1 MKGMRWVMMSL
12 LALTTACQ
20 RGEGGGGLVARA
32 GGHDLTVAAVT
43 TLLAPATGLPDQP
56 EVVVAVADLWIDYT
70 LLAEVASADSTM
82 SNLDLDPLLRQQ
94 EEADMIGALRDSVVR
109 PDTAISD
116 EEVQRRFALEAP
128 GSRVRARHIL
138 LAPPANST
146 PAQRD
151 SVRRAAETLLDRLRA
166 GEAFEPLARQYSAD
180 SASAVQGGDLG
191 FFERGQMV
199 VAFDSAAFSLEPG
212 QLSNLVATPYGFHIL
227 RVDEKE
233 TPRFDE
239 LGPQLRV
246 QIQEEV
252 VISAESLFVSGVEAR
267 AQVQVV
273 DGAANM
279 VREIARNPLAKL
291 GGRASRRALVTYQG
305 DELTVSELRTF
316 MQTRQPSYRQ
326 QVEQATDEQV
336 VDNILLAL
344 VRRELLV
351 AEAIRTGIQSNTARQ
366 DSVKDALR
374 DGFRD
379 AARELGLL
387 SVTESQNETREEAI
401 DRTVTALL
409 RSIIRGERDVIPLGS
424 VSFTLR
430 QQYSVEVFD
439 PGVQQVVRQVQ
450 IARGPGAASPPV
462 IPQMPGQGNPDAN
475 GTEPPQGSGGQP

>member
-1 MKGMRWVMMSL
+1 MKGLRWVMMSV

-20 RGEGGGGLVARA
+20 RGGGGGGLVARA
-32 GGHDLTVAAVT
+32 AGHDLTVAAVT
-43 TLLAPATGLPDQP
+43 TLLAPETMLPDQP
-56 EVVVAVADLWIDYT
+56 EVVMALADLWIDYT
-70 LLAEVASADSTM
+70 LLAEAAREDSTM
-82 SNLDLDPLLRQQ
+82 SNLDLGPLLQQQQ
-94 EEADMIGALRDSVVR
+94 EAEMIGALRDSVVR

-151 SVRRAAETLLDRLRA
+151 SVRRAAEVILDRLRA
-166 GEAFEPLARQYSAD
+166 GEEFEPLARQYSAD

-212 QLSNLVATPYGFHIL
+212 QLSNLVVTPYGFHIV

-246 QIQEEV
+246 QMKEEV
-252 VISAESLFVSGVEAR
+252 IISAESLFVAGVEAR
-267 AQVQVV
+267 AQVQVA

-291 GGRASRRALVTYQG
+291 GARASRRALVMYEG

-316 MQTRQPSYRQ
+316 MQTRQPGFRQ
-326 QVEQATDEQV
+326 QVEQATDDQV

-351 AEAIRTGIQSNTARQ
+351 AEARRTGIQTDATRQ
-366 DSVKDALR
+366 DSLR
-374 DGFRD
+374 EELQGGFRD

-387 SVTESQNETREEAI
+387 SVTESQNESQEEAI
-401 DRTVTALL
+401 DRTVAALL

-430 QQYSVEVFD
+430 LQYSAEVFD

-450 IARGPGAASPPV
+450 IARGPGAANPPV
-462 IPQMPGQGNPDAN
+462 IPQLPDPESA
-475 GTEPPQGSGGQP
+475 GADSTEPAQGSGG

>member
-1 MKGMRWVMMSL
+1 MKGLRWVMMSV

-20 RGEGGGGLVARA
+20 RGGGGGGLVARA
-32 GGHDLTVAAVT
+32 AGHDLTVAAVT
-43 TLLAPATGLPDQP
+43 TLLAPETMLPDQP
-56 EVVVAVADLWIDYT
+56 EVVMALADLWIDYT
-70 LLAEVASADSTM
+70 LLAEAAREDSTM
-82 SNLDLDPLLRQQ
+82 SNLDLGPLLQQQQ
-94 EEADMIGALRDSVVR
+94 EAEMIGALRDSVVR

-151 SVRRAAETLLDRLRA
+151 SVRRAAEVILDRLRA
-166 GEAFEPLARQYSAD
+166 GEEFEPLARQYSAD

-212 QLSNLVATPYGFHIL
+212 QLSNLVVTPYGFHIV

-246 QIQEEV
+246 QMKEEV
-252 VISAESLFVSGVEAR
+252 IISAESLFVAGVEAR
-267 AQVQVV
+267 AQVQVA

-291 GGRASRRALVTYQG
+291 GARASRRALVMYEG

-316 MQTRQPSYRQ
+316 MQTRQPGFRQ
-326 QVEQATDEQV
+326 QVEQATDDQV

-351 AEAIRTGIQSNTARQ
+351 AEARRTGIQTDATRQ
-366 DSVKDALR
+366 DSLR
-374 DGFRD
+374 EELQGGFRD

-387 SVTESQNETREEAI
+387 SVTESQDESQEEAI
-401 DRTVTALL
+401 DRTVAALL

-430 QQYSVEVFD
+430 LQYSAEVFD

-450 IARGPGAASPPV
+450 IARGPGAANPPV
-462 IPQMPGQGNPDAN
+462 IPQLPDPESA
-475 GTEPPQGSGGQP
+475 GADSTEPAQGSGG

>member
-1 MKGMRWVMMSL
+1 MKGLRWVMMSV

-20 RGEGGGGLVARA
+20 RGGGGGGLVARA
-32 GGHDLTVAAVT
+32 AGHDLTVAAVT
-43 TLLAPATGLPDQP
+43 TLLAPETMLPDQP
-56 EVVVAVADLWIDYT
+56 EVVMALADLWIDYT
-70 LLAEVASADSTM
+70 LLAEAAREDSTM
-82 SNLDLDPLLRQQ
+82 SNLDLGPLLQQQQ
-94 EEADMIGALRDSVVR
+94 EAEMIGALRDSVVR

-151 SVRRAAETLLDRLRA
+151 SVRRAAEVILDRLRA
-166 GEAFEPLARQYSAD
+166 GEEFEPLARQYSAD

-212 QLSNLVATPYGFHIL
+212 QLSNLVVTPYGFHIV

-246 QIQEEV
+246 QMKEEV
-252 VISAESLFVSGVEAR
+252 IISAESLFVAGVEAR
-267 AQVQVV
+267 AQVQVA

-291 GGRASRRALVTYQG
+291 GARASRRALVMYEG

-316 MQTRQPSYRQ
+316 MQTRQPGFRQ
-326 QVEQATDEQV
+326 QVEQATDDQV

-351 AEAIRTGIQSNTARQ
+351 AEARRTGIQTDATRQ
-366 DSVKDALR
+366 DSLR
-374 DGFRD
+374 EELQGGFRY

-387 SVTESQNETREEAI
+387 SVTESQDESQEEAI
-401 DRTVTALL
+401 DRTVAALL

-430 QQYSVEVFD
+430 LQYSAEVFD

-450 IARGPGAASPPV
+450 IARGPGAANPPV
-462 IPQMPGQGNPDAN
+462 IPQLPDPESA
-475 GTEPPQGSGGQP
+475 GADSTELPQGSGG

>member
-1 MKGMRWVMMSL
+1 MKGMRWVTISV

-32 GGHDLTVAAVT
+32 AGHDLTVAAVT
-43 TLLAPATGLPDQP
+43 ILLAPETMLPAQP
-56 EVVVAVADLWIDYT
+56 EVVMALADLWIDYT
-70 LLAEVASADSTM
+70 LLAEAAREDSTM
-82 SNLDLDPLLRQQ
+82 SNLDLGPLLQQQ
-94 EEADMIGALRDSVVR
+94 EEAEMIGALRDSVVR

-116 EEVQRRFALEAP
+116 DEVQRRFALEAP

-138 LAPPANST
+138 LAPPENST

-151 SVRRAAETLLDRLRA
+151 SVRKAAEALLDRLRA

-191 FFERGQMV
+191 FFERRQMV
-199 VAFDSAAFSLEPG
+199 MAFDSAAFSLEPG
-212 QLSNLVATPYGFHIL
+212 QLSNLVVTPYGFHIL

-246 QIQEEV
+246 QMKEEV
-252 VISAESLFVSGVEAR
+252 IISAESLFVAGVEAR

-273 DGAANM
+273 DGAANL
-279 VREIARNPLAKL
+279 VREVARNPLAKL
-291 GGRASRRALVTYQG
+291 GRRASRRALVRYEG

-316 MQTRQPSYRQ
+316 MQTRQPGYRQ
-326 QVEQATDEQV
+326 QVEQATDQQV

-351 AEAIRTGIQSNTARQ
+351 AEAKRTGIQSDPTRQ
-366 DSVKDALR
+366 DSLKDTLR

-387 SVTESQNETREEAI
+387 SVTESQNESQEEAI

-409 RSIIRGERDVIPLGS
+409 QSIIRGERDVIPLGS

-430 QQYSVEVFD
+430 LQYSAEVFD
-439 PGVQQVVRQVQ
+439 PGVQQVVRRVQ
-450 IARGPGAASPPV
+450 IARGPGAANPPA
-462 IPQMPGQGNPDAN
+462 IPQLPEPESSGADS
-475 GTEPPQGSGGQP
+475 TEPPQGSGG

>member
-1 MKGMRWVMMSL
+1 MKGMHWVTISV

-32 GGHDLTVAAVT
+32 AGHNLTVATVT
-43 TLLAPATGLPDQP
+43 TLLAPDTMLPNQP
-56 EVVVAVADLWIDYT
+56 EVVMALADLWIDYT
-70 LLAEVASADSTM
+70 LLAKAAREDSTM
-82 SNLDLDPLLRQQ
+82 SNLDLDHLVRQQ
-94 EEADMIGALRDSVVR
+94 EEAELIGALRDSVVH

-138 LAPPANST
+138 FAPPENST

-151 SVRRAAETLLDRLRA
+151 SVRKAAEALLDRLRA
-166 GEAFEPLARQYSAD
+166 GEAFEPLARQYSVD

-191 FFERGQMV
+191 FFGRGEMV
-199 VAFDSAAFSLEPG
+199 VALDSAAFSLEPG
-212 QLSNLVATPYGFHIL
+212 QLSNLVVTPYGFHIL

-233 TPRFDE
+233 TPHSEE
-239 LGPQLRV
+239 LGPQLRA

-252 VISAESLFVSGVEAR
+252 TISAESLFVAGIEAR
-267 AQVQVV
+267 ANVQVV
-273 DGAANM
+273 DGSANL
-279 VREIARNPLAKL
+279 VREVARNPLAKL
-291 GGRASRRALVTYQG
+291 GWRASRRALVRYEG
-305 DELTVSELRTF
+305 DALTVSELRVF
-316 MQTRQPSYRQ
+316 MQTRQTGYRQ
-326 QVEQATDEQV
+326 QIEQATDEQV

-351 AEAIRTGIQSNTARQ
+351 AEAKRTGIQSNATRQ
-366 DSVKDALR
+366 DSLKYALR

-387 SVTESQNETREEAI
+387 SVTEGQDESQEEAI

-409 RSIIRGERDVIPLGS
+409 RSIIRGERNVIPLGS

-430 QQYSVEVFD
+430 LQHTVEVFD
-439 PGVQQVVRQVQ
+439 PGVQQVVRRVQ
-450 IARGPGAASPPV
+450 IARGPGTVNPPA
-462 IPQMPGQGNPDAN
+462 MPEVPEQGNPDTT
-475 GTEPPQGSGGQP
+475 GVEPPQ

>member
-1 MKGMRWVMMSL
+1 MKGMRWVMMSV
-12 LALTTACQ
+12 LALSTACQ

-32 GGHDLTVAAVT
+32 AGHDLTVAAVT
-43 TLLAPATGLPDQP
+43 TLLAPETMLPDQP
-56 EVVVAVADLWIDYT
+56 EVVMALADLWIDYT
-70 LLAEVASADSTM
+70 LLAEAAREDSTM
-82 SNLDLDPLLRQQ
+82 SNLDLDPLMQQQ
-94 EEADMIGALRDSVVR
+94 EEAEMIGALRDSVVR

-138 LAPPANST
+138 LAPPENST

-151 SVRRAAETLLDRLRA
+151 SVRKAAEALLDRLRA

-212 QLSNLVATPYGFHIL
+212 ELSNLVVTPYGFHIL

-233 TPRFDE
+233 TPRFEE

-246 QIQEEV
+246 QMQEEV
-252 VISAESLFVSGVEAR
+252 IISAESLFVAGVEAR
-267 AQVQVV
+267 AKVQVV
-273 DGAANM
+273 DGAANL

-291 GGRASRRALVTYQG
+291 GGRASRRALVRYEG
-305 DELTVSELRTF
+305 DALTVSELRMF
-316 MQTRQPSYRQ
+316 MQTRQPGYRQ

-351 AEAIRTGIQSNTARQ
+351 AEAKRTGIQSNATRQ
-366 DSVKDALR
+366 DSLRDALR

-387 SVTESQNETREEAI
+387 SVTESQDESREEAI
-401 DRTVTALL
+401 DRTVAALL
-409 RSIIRGERDVIPLGS
+409 QSIIRGERDVIPLGS

-430 QQYSVEVFD
+430 LQYSAEVFD
-439 PGVQQVVRQVQ
+439 PGVQQVVRQVL
-450 IARGPGAASPPV
+450 IARGPGTANPPA
-462 IPQMPGQGNPDAN
+462 IPQMPEQGNPGAT
-475 GTEPPQGSGGQP
+475 GTEPPQGPGG

>member
-1 MKGMRWVMMSL
+1 MKGLRWVMMSV

-20 RGEGGGGLVARA
+20 RGGGGGGLVARA
-32 GGHDLTVAAVT
+32 AGHDLTVAAVT
-43 TLLAPATGLPDQP
+43 TLLAPETMLPDQP
-56 EVVVAVADLWIDYT
+56 EVVMALADLWIDYT
-70 LLAEVASADSTM
+70 LLAEAAREDSTM
-82 SNLDLDPLLRQQ
+82 SNLDLGPLLQHQQ
-94 EEADMIGALRDSVVR
+94 EAEMIGALRDSVVR

-151 SVRRAAETLLDRLRA
+151 SVRRAAEVILDRLRA
-166 GEAFEPLARQYSAD
+166 GEEFEPLARQYSAD

-212 QLSNLVATPYGFHIL
+212 QLSNLVVTPYGFHIV

-233 TPRFDE
+233 TPRFNE

-246 QIQEEV
+246 QMKEEV
-252 VISAESLFVSGVEAR
+252 IISAESLFVAGVEAR
-267 AQVQVV
+267 AQVQVA
-273 DGAANM
+273 DRAANM

-291 GGRASRRALVTYQG
+291 GARASRRALVMYEG

-316 MQTRQPSYRQ
+316 MQTRQPGFRQ
-326 QVEQATDEQV
+326 QVEQATDDQV

-351 AEAIRTGIQSNTARQ
+351 AEARRTGIQTDATSQ
-366 DSVKDALR
+366 DSLR
-374 DGFRD
+374 EELQGGFRD

-387 SVTESQNETREEAI
+387 SVTESQDESQEEAI
-401 DRTVTALL
+401 DRTVAALL

-430 QQYSVEVFD
+430 LQYSAEVFD

-450 IARGPGAASPPV
+450 IARGPGAANPPV
-462 IPQMPGQGNPDAN
+462 IPQLPDPESA
-475 GTEPPQGSGGQP
+475 GADSTEPPQGSGG

>member
-1 MKGMRWVMMSL
+1 MKGLRWVMMSV

-20 RGEGGGGLVARA
+20 RGGGGGGLVARA
-32 GGHDLTVAAVT
+32 AGHDLTVAAVT
-43 TLLAPATGLPDQP
+43 TLLAPETMLPDQP
-56 EVVVAVADLWIDYT
+56 EVVMALADLWIDYT
-70 LLAEVASADSTM
+70 LLAEAAREDSTM
-82 SNLDLDPLLRQQ
+82 SNLDLGPLLQQQQ
-94 EEADMIGALRDSVVR
+94 EAEMIGALRDSVVR

-138 LAPPANST
+138 FAPPANST

-151 SVRRAAETLLDRLRA
+151 SVRRAAEVILDRLRA
-166 GEAFEPLARQYSAD
+166 GEEFEPLARQYSAD

-212 QLSNLVATPYGFHIL
+212 QLSNLVVTPYGFHIV

-246 QIQEEV
+246 QMKEEV
-252 VISAESLFVSGVEAR
+252 IISAESLFVAGVEAR
-267 AQVQVV
+267 AQVQVA

-291 GGRASRRALVTYQG
+291 GARASRRALVMYEG

-316 MQTRQPSYRQ
+316 MQTRQPGFRQ
-326 QVEQATDEQV
+326 QVEQATDDQV

-351 AEAIRTGIQSNTARQ
+351 AEARRTGIQTDATRQ
-366 DSVKDALR
+366 DSLR
-374 DGFRD
+374 EELQGGFRD

-387 SVTESQNETREEAI
+387 SVTESQDESQEEAI
-401 DRTVTALL
+401 DRTVAALL

-430 QQYSVEVFD
+430 LQYSAEVFD

-450 IARGPGAASPPV
+450 IARGPGAANPPV
-462 IPQMPGQGNPDAN
+462 IPQLPDPESA
-475 GTEPPQGSGGQP
+475 GADSTEPPQGSGG

>member
-1 MKGMRWVMMSL
+1 MKGLRWVMMSV

-20 RGEGGGGLVARA
+20 RGGGGGGLVARA
-32 GGHDLTVAAVT
+32 AGHDLTVAAVT
-43 TLLAPATGLPDQP
+43 TLLAPETMLPDQP
-56 EVVVAVADLWIDYT
+56 EVVMALADLWIDYT
-70 LLAEVASADSTM
+70 LLAEAAREDSTM
-82 SNLDLDPLLRQQ
+82 SNLDLGPLLQQQQ
-94 EEADMIGALRDSVVR
+94 EAEMIGALRDSVVR

-151 SVRRAAETLLDRLRA
+151 SVRRAAEVILDRLRA
-166 GEAFEPLARQYSAD
+166 GEEFEPLARQYSAD

-212 QLSNLVATPYGFHIL
+212 QLSNLVVTPYGFHIV

-246 QIQEEV
+246 QMKEEV
-252 VISAESLFVSGVEAR
+252 IISAESLFVAGVEAR
-267 AQVQVV
+267 AQVQVA

-291 GGRASRRALVTYQG
+291 GARASRRALVMYEG

-316 MQTRQPSYRQ
+316 MQTRQPGFRQ
-326 QVEQATDEQV
+326 QVEQATDDQV

-351 AEAIRTGIQSNTARQ
+351 AEARRTGIQTDATRQ
-366 DSVKDALR
+366 DSLR
-374 DGFRD
+374 EELQGGFRD

-387 SVTESQNETREEAI
+387 SVTESQDESQEEAI
-401 DRTVTALL
+401 DRTVAALL

-430 QQYSVEVFD
+430 LQYSAEVFD

-450 IARGPGAASPPV
+450 IARGPGAANPPV
-462 IPQMPGQGNPDAN
+462 IPQLPDPESA
-475 GTEPPQGSGGQP
+475 GADSTEPPQGSGG

>member
-1 MKGMRWVMMSL
+1 MKGMRWVTISV

-32 GGHDLTVAAVT
+32 AGHNLTVATVT
-43 TLLAPATGLPDQP
+43 TLLAPDTMLPNQP
-56 EVVVAVADLWIDYT
+56 EVVMALADLWIDYT
-70 LLAEVASADSTM
+70 LLAEAAREDSTM
-82 SNLDLDPLLRQQ
+82 SNLDLDPLVRQQ
-94 EEADMIGALRDSVVR
+94 EKVELIGALRDSVVH

-138 LAPPANST
+138 FAPPENST

-151 SVRRAAETLLDRLRA
+151 SVRRAAEVILDRLRA
-166 GEAFEPLARQYSAD
+166 GEEFEPLARQYSAD

-212 QLSNLVATPYGFHIL
+212 QLSNLVVTPYGFHIV

-233 TPRFDE
+233 TPRFNE

-246 QIQEEV
+246 QMKEEV
-252 VISAESLFVSGVEAR
+252 IISAESLFVAGVEAR
-267 AQVQVV
+267 AQVQVA
-273 DGAANM
+273 DRAANM

-291 GGRASRRALVTYQG
+291 GARASRRALVMYEG

-316 MQTRQPSYRQ
+316 MQTRQPGFRQ
-326 QVEQATDEQV
+326 QVEQATDDQV

-351 AEAIRTGIQSNTARQ
+351 AEARRTGIQTDATRQ
-366 DSVKDALR
+366 DSLR
-374 DGFRD
+374 EELQGGFRD

-387 SVTESQNETREEAI
+387 SVTESQDESQEEAI
-401 DRTVTALL
+401 DRTVAALL

-430 QQYSVEVFD
+430 LQYSAEVFD

-450 IARGPGAASPPV
+450 IARGPGAANPPV
-462 IPQMPGQGNPDAN
+462 IPQLPDPESA
-475 GTEPPQGSGGQP
+475 GADSTEPPQGSGG